1 MGKSN
6 TELLKIAEKYLGC
19 GGSKFRKFCGLPAGA
34 AWCNAFVDTI
44 AAEGGDAQ
52 LYFDGKKYTY
62 CPTSIKWCQ
71 SNLAQIPI
79 YLALPMDIIYFD
91 WELNGVPNH
100 IGFVRERKSDL
111 EVYTIEGNTSGGIVA
126 KKTRPVKYVQ
136 GVFRPHFKGSFDTNK
151 ALTIDGYFGYNSI
164 ACLQKALNITVDGIL
179 GKGTVKALQ
188 KKAGVSQDGSWGP
201 NTSKAVQ
208 KMVGTPVDGFFGPAS
223 VKALQTW
230 INKQNAKPVV
240 KSNAA
245 KIVDKAK
252 ELAWPKGTAAS
263 KYAYD
268 GGSATTAFK
277 KALDK
282 VYPNRSKWGKVT
294 RVGCSC
300 DVFTGV
306 VLNSTGIVSDFP
318 RGFDEQKV
326 YSNSKL
332 QKLVYKNVTPYS
344 VSKSG
349 DIILY
354 YKKAD
359 GSSKHTLILG
369 NGVIYEAQYEKTY
382 GHVNSSLKKLKTKR
396 PYVIILRAK

>member
-44 AAEGGDAQ
+44 AAEGGDAH

-71 SNLAQIPI
+71 RNLAQIPI

-91 WELNGVPNH
+91 WELNGIPNH

-136 GVFRPHFKGSFDTNK
+136 GVFRPHFKGSFDANK

-164 ACLQKALNITVDGIL
+164 ACLQKALKITVDGIL

-208 KMVGTPVDGFFGPAS
+208 KMVGTPVDGFFGPKS

-240 KSNAA
+240 KSSAS

-252 ELAWPKGTAAS
+252 ELAWPAGTSAS
-263 KYAYD
+263 KYAFD
-268 GGSATTAFK
+268 GGSATSKFK
-277 KALDK
+277 SALNK
-282 VYPNRSKWGKVT
+282 YYPKHMSWGEGAE
-294 RVGCSC
+294 VGASC
-300 DVFTGV
+300 DVFVAVTVMATG
-306 VLNSTGIVSDFP
+306 LSKDFP
-318 RGFDEQKV
+318 RGLDEQLKYTDKDFQV
-326 YSNSKL
+326 
-332 QKLVYKNVTPYS
+332 LVYHS
-344 VSKSG
+344 VAPIDVVKSG
-349 DIILY
+349 DIIEY
-354 YKKAD
+354 YKDKD
-359 GSSKHTLILG
+359 GSNKHTCIMG
-369 NGVIYEAQYEKTY
+369 NGVIYEAQYKKTY
-382 GHVNSSLKKLKTKR
+382 GHVNTSLKKLKTKR
-396 PYVIILRAK
+396 PYVRILRAK